1 MARRRQT
8 YIFAAAKACEMSLL
22 DSNSID
28 RQLAAAVIGSK
39 YIVKAIVNSCDA
51 GEKEQAASEKR
62 EKGREKGRVGKSCN
76 WELSEVEASAS

>member
-1 MARRRQT
+1 
-8 YIFAAAKACEMSLL
+8 MSLL

-51 GEKEQAASEKR
+51 GEKEQAASGEERKER
-62 EKGREKGRVGKSCN
+62 KGKS
-76 WELSEVEASAS
+76 WQEL

>member
-1 MARRRQT
+1 
-8 YIFAAAKACEMSLL
+8 MSLL

-51 GEKEQAASEKR
+51 GEKEQAASGERERRR
-62 EKGREKGRVGKSCN
+62 EKAREKGRVGKSCN